1 MAVYGNVGSGWEKL
15 PPEQWPPNSGK
26 ALARAVQKDGVQC
39 GLGSTR
45 LCSALQRADMPKEV
59 GVATEGTLPLLG
71 WVLFPAPYLGTRPGP
86 EAGPRPGEQYHRVP
100 DGGGEA

>member
-1 MAVYGNVGSGWEKL
+1 
-15 PPEQWPPNSGK
+15 
-26 ALARAVQKDGVQC
+26 
-39 GLGSTR
+39 
-45 LCSALQRADMPKEV
+45 MPKEV

-100 DGGGEA
+100 DGGGVEGRPKDEEGETCTEKGKDGVRVGGSFSGIYG